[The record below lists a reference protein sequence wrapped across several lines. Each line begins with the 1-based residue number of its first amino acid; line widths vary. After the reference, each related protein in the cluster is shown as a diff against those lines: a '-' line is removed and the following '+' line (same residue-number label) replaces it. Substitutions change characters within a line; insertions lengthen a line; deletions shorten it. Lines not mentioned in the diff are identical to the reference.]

1 MRVYD
6 VFDFISLVIPLI
18 AVYLLF
24 CVIFLGIRYL
34 KIYSKDKKLKFTQ
47 EEIRQ
52 RRKDIADLKKNI
64 SEQEILGKSENF
76 PWEFEGNSQLQYVFE
91 VFTLYNELAVGI
103 SAGIYDELYI
113 KMVMGNQIMIFYK
126 KYYHRLMSS
135 FHKDTFFMPLELLL
149 KRWDEE
155 GNTYNI
161 SKWRYK

>member
-1 MRVYD
+1 M
-6 VFDFISLVIPLI
+6 
-18 AVYLLF
+18 
-24 CVIFLGIRYL
+24 
-34 KIYSKDKKLKFTQ
+34 
-47 EEIRQ
+47 
-52 RRKDIADLKKNI
+52 KKNI

>member
-1 MRVYD
+1 MRMYS
-6 VFDFISLVIPLI
+6 VFDMVSLIIPLI

-52 RRKDIADLKKNI
+52 RRKDITELKKNI
-64 SEQEILGKSENF
+64 AEQEILGKSENF
-76 PWEFEGNSQLQYVFE
+76 PWEFEGNAQLQYVFE
-91 VFTLYNELAVGI
+91 VFNLYNELAVGI
-103 SAGIYDELYI
+103 NSGIYDELYI

-126 KYYHRLMSS
+126 KYYQRLMSS
-135 FHKDTFFMPLELLL
+135 FDIDTFFMPLELLL

-155 GNTYNI
+155 GVNYNI
-161 SKWRYK
+161 SKWRYR